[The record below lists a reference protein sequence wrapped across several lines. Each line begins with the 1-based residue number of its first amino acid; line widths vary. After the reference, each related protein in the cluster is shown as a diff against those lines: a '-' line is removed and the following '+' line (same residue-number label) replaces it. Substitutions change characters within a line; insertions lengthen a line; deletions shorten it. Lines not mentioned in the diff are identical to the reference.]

1 MYANNPFAILRR
13 HNVIN
18 YEEAKENILGGETAL
33 WVEQSSE
40 GNILSKAFID
50 HLLKNHK
57 NEMILD

>member
-1 MYANNPFAILRR
+1 MLRR

-40 GNILSKAFID
+40 GNILSKALID
-50 HLLKNHK
+50 HPLKNHK
-57 NEMILD
+57 K